1 MVGLQLESE
10 SATNVLARLDE
21 RAEEVRLLME
31 AADPLDIAGLWAQLD
46 VSGIY
51 HDCALEGQVISP
63 EELTA
68 AFDDTAVKD
77 ATALPVF
84 ATLRNHKQAYDA
96 IRELAARKRFEF
108 SLDLFKYFHSLFA
121 SNTDEAR
128 TGRYRK
134 DIPLHRS
141 YFHEINEP
149 QKIGANMRQLITWA
163 NDPEESENTHPII
176 WAAKFHFNFMRIFPF
191 TETSGKVG
199 RAVMNLILVRHG
211 YLPAV
216 IHATERQ
223 RYYEALRQQQQVL
236 TDLVF
241 DSELAAL
248 DAAIRFLARSPQ
260 P

>member
-1 MVGLQLESE
+1 MDGLQLESE
-10 SATNVLARLDE
+10 PTTNTLARVDT
-21 RAEEVRLLME
+21 RADRVRRLME
-31 AADPLDIAGLWAQLD
+31 ACTAVEIAELWAQLD
-46 VSGIY
+46 LSGIY

-77 ATALPVF
+77 ATTLPVYS
-84 ATLRNHKQAYDA
+84 TLRNHKLAFDL
-96 IRELAARKRFEF
+96 IRELAGRKRLEF
-108 SLDLFKYFHSLFA
+108 TLDLFKQFHALFA
-121 SNTDEAR
+121 SNPDEAR

-149 QKIGANMRQLITWA
+149 QKIGQNMRRLITWI
-163 NDPEESENTHPII
+163 NNPEEEATLHPLN
-176 WAAKFHFNFMRIFPF
+176 WAAKFHYHFMRIFPF

-223 RYYEALRQQQQVL
+223 RYYEALRQQQQGF
-236 TDLVF
+236 TDLIV

-248 DAAIRFLARSPQ
+248 DAAIRYLVRSPNG
-260 P
+260 